1 MTRIT
6 NSTLKRLLLIE
17 KNDYELCR
25 QYENNIE
32 NAKIIRLDITE
43 KNMVSKI
50 NIINV
55 LYFIL

>member
-17 KNDYELCR
+17 KNDYELCK